1 MKLIDKKYEQL
12 RPSIEYLSDEVVMAQ
27 SWKKTHEYM
36 RHHNW
41 YADTLALDVSALG
54 LESNVR
60 IWAEGV
66 KNEAPTPYP
75 LILIPAAK
83 SDPWIVD
90 KDKGWI
96 PKALLNEEDIE
107 GRKEK
112 PPIRPLAHLRVR
124 DQTRA
129 TAIMLCLADA
139 VESAQGDCSE
149 SNFLK
154 AQQKN
159 VYSYGN
165 RLYCDWNGKKAWFR
179 WGNSS
184 TYRKFFTDYQN
195 FLKRPVS
202 IGRMVASNQ
211 HDTDHVFIVNLDLTK
226 FYDHIDRSKLVE
238 RLKKL
243 AGFYEEPNSC
253 SEFWQKVEN
262 IIDWRWDETSVKTA
276 GHLNIK
282 IGQGLPQGL
291 VSAGFFANAY
301 LVEFDKAV
309 GKHIGEPLSN
319 TKTVFLHDY
328 CRYVDDLR
336 LVISIED
343 ETEIDELA
351 EITNKWVTNK
361 LSEFAGKNLTLN
373 PEKTKVT
380 LLSDLDNMG
389 SLSGRVAQLQS
400 DLSGPADRDLLE
412 SSLSVLEGLLTNQS
426 AGLPEIVSGTKDQS
440 LIRLAK
446 FDHDVRPDTL
456 KRFAANRLETIMRH
470 KRRVYVQNNTENEG
484 NTQSSLDNECELL
497 AKKLVWAW
505 MQDPSLALVLR
516 KAIEIYP
523 SPVIAEP
530 VFEAIFYRCSFIDKS
545 DANKINTGDEITE
558 AMADFLL
565 ADLFRCCVDFHGYF
579 QRIDCPESA
588 DPDALLALACRYAQK
603 AVSNKNLPK
612 FIEWQALLLLAAMQ
626 KPVWQPLVLQNNENL
641 PIQHELHS
649 ILIGTPITIKSQ
661 NLALYEIAFQITG
674 DAGGIV
680 ALLLDNVARSNDN
693 RLVIGILEELAKRGG
708 EFWNSVSNRLK
719 KSQVDTGIIRK
730 LKWAEPIRA
739 IVPSSTTPQQL
750 SKLITSEKNGF
761 VHEAAL
767 IKLALALIELSQEA
781 DISVLDPNRINVG
794 QSQKSIKVSW
804 AELWRI
810 EVELTCTPVTQIKMV
825 DPRFSLPDWLEKSN
839 EDVKVI
845 YWLGTILRAA
855 VVGSHDFTDNRWKK
869 GKVSGYKG
877 LRTNWFKRRMGMMH
891 APEALVGE
899 YSTLSHWTAE
909 LLMTCLQWPGF
920 ESSYVQNEDIKNIDD
935 VEKLQKVLKN
945 RLSVLNSIFCKA
957 SDIPALITSVNRPE
971 SDKERPFRL
980 VTVQQLLPR
989 TNEFSKS
996 DPTLDNPV
1004 TRAINRDHLSR
1015 ICQLTYKTLTT
1026 KLKAEQVKSNI
1037 SADLIVFSEI
1047 AVHPDDQDLLKRL
1060 ADKTKSIILAG
1071 LVLTDHNGK
1080 LVNIA
1085 RWFIPDYRQTGRQ
1098 WIIRDQGKAFP
1109 TRIEKDL
1116 GVVGLRPC
1124 QHIIELH
1131 GFLEGPFKIS
1141 SAICYDATD
1150 IKLASDLKGKTDLFV
1165 VVAHNKDV
1173 RTFDAMASAL
1183 HYHMYQH
1190 VVVVNKG
1197 EFGGSTIQAP
1207 YKEPFDRMISHSH
1220 GVGQVSINVADLDL
1234 AAFKRKSNKK
1244 YKDVKTRPA
1253 GLD

>member
-12 RPSIEYLSDEVVMAQ
+12 RPSIEYLSDEVVLAQ
-27 SWKKTHEYM
+27 AWKKTHEYM

-60 IWAEGV
+60 IWAKGIKTED
-66 KNEAPTPYP
+66 PRPYQ
-75 LILIPAAK
+75 LTLIPAAK

-90 KDKGWI
+90 KDQGWI
-96 PKALLNEEDIE
+96 PKALLNKESIKS
-107 GRKEK
+107 RKKK
-112 PPIRPLAHLRVR
+112 PPIRPLSHLKVR

-149 SNFLK
+149 SDFLK

-165 RLYCDWNGKKAWFR
+165 RLYCNWDGSKAWFR

-202 IGRMVASNQ
+202 IGRMVANNQ
-211 HDTDHVFIVNLDLTK
+211 HDIDHVFIVNLDLTK

-238 RLKKL
+238 RLKTL
-243 AGFYEEPNSC
+243 AKFYKELEEC
-253 SEFWQKVEN
+253 SEFWKKVEH
-262 IIDWRWDETSVKTA
+262 IIDWRWSGASIDTA
-276 GHLNIK
+276 DRLGIE
-282 IGQGLPQGL
+282 IGEGLPQGL

-301 LVEFDKAV
+301 LVDFDKAV
-309 GKHIGEPLSN
+309 GKHIGEQLSN

-336 LVISIED
+336 LVVSIED
-343 ETEIDELA
+343 EIEIDELA
-351 EITNKWVTNK
+351 GIINTWVINK
-361 LSEFAGKNLTLN
+361 LSKFAGEGLTLN
-373 PEKTKVT
+373 PDKTKVT
-380 LLSDLDNMG
+380 LLSDLDNTG

-412 SSLSVLEGLLTNQS
+412 SSLSVLEGLLTNQPVE
-426 AGLPEIVSGTKDQS
+426 LPEISSGTKDQS

-446 FDHDVRPDTL
+446 FDHDVRSDTL
-456 KRFAANRLETIMRH
+456 KRFAANRLETIMRL
-470 KRRVYVQNNTENEG
+470 KRRVYVQNKEENEG
-484 NTQSSLDNECELL
+484 DVQSPLDNECELL

-530 VFEAIFYRCSFIDKS
+530 IFEAIFYRCSFIDKA
-545 DANKINTGDEITE
+545 DANKIKSGDEITE
-558 AMADFLL
+558 AMANFLL

-579 QRIDCPESA
+579 QRIDYPKSS

-603 AVSNKNLPK
+603 AVSNDELPE
-612 FIEWQALLLLAAMQ
+612 FIEWQALLLLAVMQ
-626 KPVWQPLVLQNNENL
+626 KPVLQKNKN
-641 PIQHELHS
+641 PSIQHELHS
-649 ILIGTPITIKSQ
+649 ILVGNPIAIKRQ
-661 NLALYEIAFQITG
+661 NLALYEIAFQITA
-674 DAGGIV
+674 DAGGIAV
-680 ALLLDNVARSNDN
+680 LLLDNMARSNDN
-693 RLVIGILEELAKRGG
+693 RLVIGTLEELAKRGG

-719 KSQVDTGIIRK
+719 KSQVNKDIISQ
-730 LKWAEPIRA
+730 LKWAAPIR
-739 IVPSSTTPQQL
+739 ITVPSYTTPQQL

-767 IKLALALIELSQEA
+767 IKLALALLQYNPKIDNCMPGSNQ
-781 DISVLDPNRINVG
+781 INVN
-794 QSQKSIKVSW
+794 QSQGVKVSW
-804 AELWRI
+804 DEIWQ
-810 EVELTCTPVTQIKMV
+810 ESVELECSEVKAKSPN
-825 DPRFSLPDWLEKSN
+825 DPRFTIPNWLEENNS
-839 EDVKVI
+839 DVRAI
-845 YWLGTILRAA
+845 YWIGTILRVA
-855 VVGSHDFTDNRWKK
+855 VIGSHDYTFFRYKK
-869 GKVSGYKG
+869 GRISGYKG

-899 YSTLSHWTAE
+899 YATLSSWAAE

-920 ESSYVQNEDIKNIDD
+920 EASYVQYDDIKSIDG
-935 VEKLQKVLKN
+935 VEALKKVLED
-945 RLSVLNSIFCKA
+945 RLKVLNYLVCKA
-957 SDIPALITSVNRPE
+957 SDMPTLITQVARPV
-971 SDKERPFRL
+971 SKRKERLFRL

-989 TNEFSKS
+989 TKDFIGDS
-996 DPTLDNPV
+996 TLDDPI
-1004 TRAINRDHLSR
+1004 TRAKNRDHLAR
-1015 ICQLTYKTLTT
+1015 VCQLTYKTLTT
-1026 KLKAEQVKSNI
+1026 KLKADEGESNI

-1047 AVHPDDQDLLKRL
+1047 AVHLDDQDLIKRL

-1071 LVLTDHNGK
+1071 LILKDHDGK
-1080 LVNIA
+1080 LVNTA
-1085 RWFIPDYRQTGRQ
+1085 RWFIPDYRNTGRQ
-1098 WIIRDQGKAFP
+1098 WIIRDQGKKFP

-1116 GVVGLRPC
+1116 DVVGYRPC

-1131 GFLEGPFKIS
+1131 GISGGPFKITG
-1141 SAICYDATD
+1141 AICYDATD
-1150 IKLASDLKGKTDLFV
+1150 LNLAADLKGKTDLFV

-1173 RTFDAMASAL
+1173 RTFDTMASAL

-1207 YKEPFDRMISHSH
+1207 YTENFDKMISHSH
-1220 GVGQVSINVADLDL
+1220 GGGQISINVADLDL
-1234 AAFKRKSNKK
+1234 AAFRRGDKDE
-1244 YKDVKTRPA
+1244 YKGVKTKPA
-1253 GLD
+1253 GL

>member
-1 MKLIDKKYEQL
+1 
-12 RPSIEYLSDEVVMAQ
+12 
-27 SWKKTHEYM
+27 
-36 RHHNW
+36 
-41 YADTLALDVSALG
+41 
-54 LESNVR
+54 
-60 IWAEGV
+60 
-66 KNEAPTPYP
+66 
-75 LILIPAAK
+75 
-83 SDPWIVD
+83 
-90 KDKGWI
+90 
-96 PKALLNEEDIE
+96 
-107 GRKEK
+107 
-112 PPIRPLAHLRVR
+112 
-124 DQTRA
+124 
-129 TAIMLCLADA
+129 
-139 VESAQGDCSE
+139 
-149 SNFLK
+149 
-154 AQQKN
+154 
-159 VYSYGN
+159 
-165 RLYCDWNGKKAWFR
+165 
-179 WGNSS
+179 
-184 TYRKFFTDYQN
+184 
-195 FLKRPVS
+195 
-202 IGRMVASNQ
+202 
-211 HDTDHVFIVNLDLTK
+211 
-226 FYDHIDRSKLVE
+226 
-238 RLKKL
+238 
-243 AGFYEEPNSC
+243 
-253 SEFWQKVEN
+253 
-262 IIDWRWDETSVKTA
+262 
-276 GHLNIK
+276 
-282 IGQGLPQGL
+282 
-291 VSAGFFANAY
+291 
-301 LVEFDKAV
+301 
-309 GKHIGEPLSN
+309 
-319 TKTVFLHDY
+319 
-328 CRYVDDLR
+328 
-336 LVISIED
+336 
-343 ETEIDELA
+343 
-351 EITNKWVTNK
+351 
-361 LSEFAGKNLTLN
+361 
-373 PEKTKVT
+373 
-380 LLSDLDNMG
+380 
-389 SLSGRVAQLQS
+389 
-400 DLSGPADRDLLE
+400 
-412 SSLSVLEGLLTNQS
+412 
-426 AGLPEIVSGTKDQS
+426 
-440 LIRLAK
+440 
-446 FDHDVRPDTL
+446 
-456 KRFAANRLETIMRH
+456 
-470 KRRVYVQNNTENEG
+470 
-484 NTQSSLDNECELL
+484 
-497 AKKLVWAW
+497 

-530 VFEAIFYRCSFIDKS
+530 VFEAIFYRCSFVENDDKKIS
-545 DANKINTGDEITE
+545 SGDAISE
-558 AMADFLL
+558 ASADFLL
-565 ADLFRCCVDFHGYF
+565 ADLFRCCVDFYGYF
-579 QRIDCPESA
+579 QRIDYPKSA
-588 DPDALLALACRYAQK
+588 DPDSLLALACRYALK
-603 AVSNKNLPK
+603 AILSEKLPE
-612 FIEWQALLLLAAMQ
+612 FIEWQALLLLAVMQ
-626 KPVWQPLVLQNNENL
+626 KPVYLGKGDLS
-641 PIQHELHS
+641 IQHTLHA
-649 ILIGTPITIKSQ
+649 ILVGMPIKIIRQ
-661 NLALYEIAFQITG
+661 RLALYEVAAQITG
-674 DAGGIV
+674 NTDMIV
-680 ALLLDNVARSNDN
+680 ALLLENIERSNDDK
-693 RLVIGILEELAKRGG
+693 LTVELLDDLAKRGG
-708 EFWNSVSNRLK
+708 DFWAGVWKRLK
-719 KSQVDTGIIRK
+719 KSNIEKSIIK
-730 LKWAEPIRA
+730 QFQWAAPVIA
-739 IVPSSTTPQQL
+739 SVPRPVKQRL
-750 SKLITSEKNGF
+750 SKLIVSEKNGF

-845 YWLGTILRAA
+845 YCLGTILRAA

-920 ESSYVQNEDIKNIDD
+920 ESSYVQNKDIKNIDD

-1071 LVLTDHNGK
+1071 LVLTDYNGK

-1116 GVVGLRPC
+1116 GVVGYRPC
-1124 QHIIELH
+1124 QHIIELN
-1131 GFLEGPFKIS
+1131 GFAEGPFKIS
-1141 SAICYDATD
+1141 GAICYDATD

-1253 GLD
+1253 GMN